1 MAREAV
7 EFLKQVELFSL
18 LGDGEIESIIEFL
31 RTIDVDEAGTLF
43 RQGDEGHELYIVRS
57 GKIRVAITLH
67 DGREKDITEFLPG
80 DFFGEMSIF
89 ENAPRSATCYASEPS
104 ILYAL
109 MDRDFYR
116 LMEDSPSLAIKIM
129 YRMSNITT
137 RRLHSTGEFLS
148 DMVVW
153 GKRARKR
160 AITDELTGVYNRHF
174 LDDALENQIRRARE
188 GGSPL
193 SVVMVD
199 LDHFRSINDAYGHEV
214 GDEILLS
221 AVEVFKRHLRERD
234 ILARYGGDEFTILL
248 PQTGIEKAA
257 SLAKMVCDEMEQI
270 ETLQHRG
277 GTLTR
282 VTTSQGIA
290 VFPTHANDLPAL
302 MKKADEALYR
312 AKELGRNRVVYADDN

>member
-1 MAREAV
+1 MSREAV

-31 RTIDVDEAGTLF
+31 RTIHVDEARTLF

-89 ENAPRSATCYASEPS
+89 ENAPRSATCYASEQS
-104 ILYAL
+104 SLYTL
-109 MDRDFYR
+109 MGRDFYR
-116 LMEDSPSLAIKIM
+116 LMEGSPSLAIKIM

-137 RRLHSTGEFLS
+137 RRLRSTGEFLS

-174 LDDALENQIRRARE
+174 LDDALENQVHRARE
-188 GGSPL
+188 GGNPL

-199 LDHFRSINDAYGHEV
+199 LDHFRSINDAHGHEV

-221 AVEVFKRHLRERD
+221 AVEIFKRYLREGD

-248 PQTGIEKAA
+248 PQTGIEKARN
-257 SLAKMVCDEMEQI
+257 LAQMVCDEMEQI

-277 GTLTR
+277 GPLTR

-290 VFPTHANDLPAL
+290 ALPTHANDLPAL

-312 AKELGRNRVVYADDN
+312 AKELGRNRVVCADDS